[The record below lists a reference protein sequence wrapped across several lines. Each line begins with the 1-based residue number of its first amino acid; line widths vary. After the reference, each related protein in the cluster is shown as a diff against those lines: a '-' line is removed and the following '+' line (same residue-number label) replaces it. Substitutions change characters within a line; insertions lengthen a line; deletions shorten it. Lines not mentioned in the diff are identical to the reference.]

1 MVAVVALS
9 ISPLSMKLKL
19 HTIGVYHD
27 AGHYVVYALSGI
39 MLWLVVKRW
48 FLRVI
53 TFGLGVSMAFL
64 QEWAEN
70 AIYHAGF
77 EWKDVG
83 TDLAGLVSGF
93 ALMLLIMALT
103 MDDSARQ
110 RY

>member
-1 MVAVVALS
+1 MAAVILLS

-19 HTIGVYHD
+19 HTTGVYHD
-27 AGHYVVYALSGI
+27 LGHYVVYTLSGI
-39 MLWLVVKRW
+39 LLWLVVKRW
-48 FLRVI
+48 LLRI
-53 TFGLGVSMAFL
+53 LTFALGVLLAFL

-70 AIYHAGF
+70 ALYHAGF

-93 ALMLLIMALT
+93 ALMLLIMALM